1 LYRLINWND
10 DAPNA
15 LAEHPNLARLIQ
27 PPNAMNTKRRIHR
40 KNRTALMIQMSAKW
54 SNSIGREN
62 AFEFRATV
70 SKGLIQLVPCE
81 LHLGDFRF

>member
-1 LYRLINWND
+1 
-10 DAPNA
+10 
-15 LAEHPNLARLIQ
+15 
-27 PPNAMNTKRRIHR
+27 
-40 KNRTALMIQMSAKW
+40 LMIQMSAKW

-70 SKGLIQLVPCE
+70 SKGLIQHVPCE